1 MNNEYTQYQEDV
13 NTAFDAAMENNE
25 QSKTSGL
32 GHVDVTRNRNHQLD
46 ENDPE
51 FIKMKQFAGFI
62 DLPLEN
68 LPSAGRFYRD
78 DIKIRIRP
86 ALVKEIRNFSMI
98 DENNIQDIDEKL
110 NDILISCSKVT
121 FGDSLGSYKD
131 LLEED
136 RLYVILSI
144 RELSFKDGENKIMM
158 PVSKKCEC
166 GGCADAYELKT
177 SNIQCYTPDESIEK
191 YYDPTIKGYRILTKN
206 YGEIIMAPPTIG
218 VMRAIT
224 DWARKKEEENK
235 QWDKSL
241 FQIVPYLVREWRGFD
256 ERSIM
261 GFATNI
267 AGWDATKFSI
277 VFKMAE
283 KIKVG
288 VKPEFTYVC
297 NKCGGEVTVPLSFQG
312 GVRSLFVISDI
323 SSELL

>member
-25 QSKTSGL
+25 QSKASSL

-46 ENDPE
+46 ENDPD

-144 RELSFKDGENKIMM
+144 REFL
-158 PVSKKCEC
+158 
-166 GGCADAYELKT
+166 
-177 SNIQCYTPDESIEK
+177 
-191 YYDPTIKGYRILTKN
+191 
-206 YGEIIMAPPTIG
+206 
-218 VMRAIT
+218 
-224 DWARKKEEENK
+224 
-235 QWDKSL
+235 
-241 FQIVPYLVREWRGFD
+241 
-256 ERSIM
+256 
-261 GFATNI
+261 
-267 AGWDATKFSI
+267 
-277 VFKMAE
+277 
-283 KIKVG
+283 
-288 VKPEFTYVC
+288 
-297 NKCGGEVTVPLSFQG
+297 
-312 GVRSLFVISDI
+312 
-323 SSELL
+323 